1 MNLFQLLDFSGDF
14 SRGRFDSSVFHRLDS
29 ANLARGAR
37 HLKPIVELD
46 SITSFLEDDLRRVE
60 QLLREGVRSADT
72 LIPEVGEHTFAS
84 GGKRIRPVLVL
95 LTSRLCGYRGPRAL
109 QIAAAAEY
117 LHSASLLHDDVVDG
131 ASERRGRPSV
141 NAQFGERL
149 AILVGDFMYAR
160 GCQMLVEDGSID
172 ILSLYAEALRQMTE
186 GEVLQLS
193 QSFDPD
199 VTESVYLEVIG
210 RKTASLLGA
219 AAESGAILGGVTR
232 AERRSVREYGW
243 ELGLA
248 FQLVDDALDYVGTGA
263 ELGKPPLQ
271 DLSEGK
277 VTLPL
282 LAALKRCSV
291 GEREGI
297 ASILKSF
304 SREGSGADPK
314 QASQVAECVA
324 RYQGVEITLAR
335 ASQRAAEA
343 RARIESFVDSQAKQT
358 LLDLTEFV
366 VQRNR

>member
-1 MNLFQLLDFSGDF
+1 M
-14 SRGRFDSSVFHRLDS
+14 
-29 ANLARGAR
+29 
-37 HLKPIVELD
+37 KPIVELD

-343 RARIESFVDSQAKQT
+343 RARIESFVDSQVKQT